1 MKQVYVALV
10 ADFIHPGHLNIIEKA
25 RELGEITIGLYTDEA
40 IATFSRL
47 PVLEYEHRRIIAEN
61 LKGVKSVI
69 PHKTMSYRENLETLK
84 PDYVVHGDD
93 WIIGAES
100 CFREEVLE
108 LLSSWGGQL
117 VELPYS
123 QGFSSTLM
131 AADARKRGTTPE
143 IRMKSLRRLIKAK
156 PIVRIMEAHNGLSG
170 LIVEETFIEENGVR
184 RDFDGIWESSLTDS
198 ASKGKPDTSTVD
210 ISSRVSTIDQIME
223 VTTKPMIVDA
233 DNGGLTEHFLYTVR
247 TLERLGVSAVIIE
260 DKIGPKR
267 NSLFGTEVTQ
277 TQDTKEEFA
286 DKISQGKR
294 AQVTKDFMIIARI
307 ESLILEMG
315 MNDALE
321 RAKAYVE
328 SGVDG
333 IMIHSR
339 RKEADEII
347 EFCKTFRM
355 DFPSIPLV
363 VVPSSFNSITEE
375 ELAEAGVNIVIY
387 ANHMLRSAFP
397 AMKKTA
403 ESILTHHRAKEA
415 GEYCLS
421 IKEVISLIPESMS

>member
-1 MKQVYVALV
+1 MNKTVYVALV
-10 ADFIHPGHLNIIEKA
+10 ADFIHPGHLNIIAKA
-25 RELGEITIGLYTDEA
+25 RELGEITVGLYTDEA

-47 PVLEYEHRRIIAEN
+47 PVLEYEHRKVIAEN
-61 LKGVKSVI
+61 LKGVITVI
-69 PHKTMSYRENLETLK
+69 PQKTMSYKENLETLK

-93 WIIGAES
+93 WIMGAES

-108 LLSSWGGQL
+108 LLSGWSGQL

-123 QGFSSTLM
+123 KGFSSTLM
-131 AADARKRGTTPE
+131 AEGARKQGTTPE

-156 PIVRIMEAHNGLSG
+156 PVVRIMEAHNGLSG
-170 LIVEETFIEENGVR
+170 LIVEETFVEENGIR
-184 RDFDGIWESSLTDS
+184 REFDGMWESSLTDS
-198 ASKGKPDTSTVD
+198 TSKGKPDTSTVD
-210 ISSRVSTIDQIME
+210 ISSRVATIDQIME

-247 TLERLGVSAVIIE
+247 TLERQGVSAVIIE

-267 NSLFGTEVTQ
+267 NSLFGTEVEQ
-277 TQDTKEEFA
+277 TQDSKEEFA
-286 DKISQGKR
+286 DKISQGKK

-307 ESLILEMG
+307 ESLILEAG
-315 MNDALE
+315 MEDALA
-321 RAKAYVE
+321 RAKTYVE
-328 SGVDG
+328 AGVDG

-339 RKEADEII
+339 RKEPDEIL
-347 EFCKTFRM
+347 EFCSSFRK
-355 DFPSIPLV
+355 DYPAIPLV

-375 ELAEAGVNIVIY
+375 ELAEAGINIVIY

-403 ESILTHHRAKEA
+403 ESILTHHRCKEA
-415 GEYCLS
+415 GEFCLS
-421 IKEVISLIPESMS
+421 IKEIISLIPESM

>member
-61 LKGVKSVI
+61 LKGVVSVV
-69 PHKTMSYRENLETLK
+69 PQKAMSYRQNLDTLK

-93 WIIGAES
+93 WLIGAES
-100 CFREEVLE
+100 CFREEVLD
-108 LLSSWGGQL
+108 LLSTWGGKL

-131 AADARKRGTTPE
+131 ASDARKQGTTPE
-143 IRMKSLRRLIKAK
+143 IRMKSLRRLIKAR
-156 PIVRIMEAHNGLSG
+156 PVVRIMEAHNGLSG
-170 LIVEETFIEENGVR
+170 LIVEETFVEENGIR
-184 RDFDGIWESSLTDS
+184 REFDGIWESSLTDS

-233 DNGGLTEHFLYTVR
+233 DNGGLTEHFVYTVR

-294 AQVTKDFMIIARI
+294 VQVTKDFLIIARI
-307 ESLILEMG
+307 ESLILETG
-315 MNDALE
+315 MKDALE
-321 RAKAYVE
+321 RGKAYVE
-328 SGVDG
+328 AGVDG

-339 RKEADEII
+339 RKEPDEIL
-347 EFCKTFRM
+347 EFCQTFRK
-355 DFPSIPLV
+355 DFPAIPLV
-363 VVPSSFNSITEE
+363 VVPSSLNSMTED
-375 ELAEAGVNIVIY
+375 ELADAGVNIVIY
-387 ANHMLRSAFP
+387 ANQMLRSAFP